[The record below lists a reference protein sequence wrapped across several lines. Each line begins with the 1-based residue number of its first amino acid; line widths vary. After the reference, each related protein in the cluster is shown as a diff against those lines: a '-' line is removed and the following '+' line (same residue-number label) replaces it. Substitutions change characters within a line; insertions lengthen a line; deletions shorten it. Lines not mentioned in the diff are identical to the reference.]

1 MLKLYIGPAGS
12 GKTAAVM
19 DEIRARV
26 QNGVPGAWLIVP
38 EQYSHEAER

>member
-12 GKTAAVM
+12 GKTAAAM

-26 QNGVPGAWLIVP
+26 QAGQPGSSA
-38 EQYSHEAER
+38 AAAATR